1 MQGGEVVLASA
12 FLQVQSM
19 LFIKNLIKAGFQKKW
34 GHLMLAK
41 YFILSI
47 SCRNLLGAEVDIF
60 RANISNDALTDG
72 NVDNSNTIQTD
83 Q

>member
-1 MQGGEVVLASA
+1 
-12 FLQVQSM
+12 
-19 LFIKNLIKAGFQKKW
+19 
-34 GHLMLAK
+34 MLAK

-72 NVDNSNTIQTD
+72 NVENSNTIQTD